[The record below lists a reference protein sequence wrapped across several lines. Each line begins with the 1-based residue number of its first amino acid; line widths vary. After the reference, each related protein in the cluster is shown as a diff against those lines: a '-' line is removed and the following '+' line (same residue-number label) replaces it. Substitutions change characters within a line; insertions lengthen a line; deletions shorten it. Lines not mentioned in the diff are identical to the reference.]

1 MSTKKNDRHGGPGAH
16 ASPASRRF
24 QSGLSSRRPNGL
36 DATIG
41 KKMRAMYDDL
51 LHQPIPDRFVEL
63 LKQIDQARENK
74 SR

>member
-1 MSTKKNDRHGGPGAH
+1 MTTKKNDRHRGPAVH
-16 ASPASRRF
+16 ASPPLRL
-24 QSGLSSRRPNGL
+24 QPGLSSRRPNGL
-36 DATIG
+36 DAMIG
-41 KKMRAMYDDL
+41 KKMRAMYDEL